1 MLSTH
6 SIFSGLQKTLKDKLT
21 ALPPNSDPELVDG
34 LTKAHRKLSDYYYK
48 FDQSPFYIA
57 LLDMTTKTTNH
68 LSLVLDPRF
77 NYKKLRK
84 DYAEDPD
91 LLQYPKDQK
100 NALPRLLR
108 RALLGLL
115 WGKSTG

>member
-48 FDQSPFYIA
+48 FDQSPFIFGP
-57 LLDMTTKTTNH
+57 
-68 LSLVLDPRF
+68 LVCASSG
-77 NYKKLRK
+77 KKI
-84 DYAEDPD
+84 
-91 LLQYPKDQK
+91 
-100 NALPRLLR
+100 LLR
-108 RALLGLL
+108 R
-115 WGKSTG
+115 GKPSL